1 MTGQRVAIVTAAGGG
16 IGAAVARELAAG
28 GYRLALLSR
37 SAAVEQLAQ
46 ELGGIAVRGSVT
58 EAADLERLV
67 TVCRERHGRIDAVV
81 NHTGHPPRGPL
92 LEIPDR
98 DWHAGLDM
106 LVLNVVRICRLV
118 TPLMVAQGGGAIVN
132 ISTFATF
139 EPEPAYPVS
148 ASLRAAL
155 AGFTKLYADQ
165 HAAAGIRMNNVLP
178 GFIDSLPHSED
189 NRRRVP
195 AQRIGTVQEMAKTI
209 AFLLSDGAA
218 YITGQNLRVDGGL
231 TRHV

>member
-1 MTGQRVAIVTAAGGG
+1 MAEQRAAIVTAAGGG

-28 GYRLALLSR
+28 GYGLALMSR
-37 SAAVEQLAQ
+37 SAAVEELAR

-58 EAADLERLV
+58 EACDLERLV
-67 TVCRERHGRIDAVV
+67 SACRERYGRIDAVV
-81 NHTGHPPRGPL
+81 NHTGHPPKGAL

-106 LVLNVVRICRLV
+106 LLLNVVRICRLV
-118 TPLMVAQGGGAIVN
+118 TPVMVAQGSGAIVN
-132 ISTFATF
+132 VSTFATF

-155 AGFTKLYADQ
+155 AGFAKLYADQ
-165 HAAAGIRMNNVLP
+165 YAKAGIRMNNVLP
-178 GFIDSLPHSED
+178 GFIDSLPQSEA
-189 NRRRVP
+189 NRLRVP
-195 AQRIGTVQEMAKTI
+195 AQRIGRVQEMAKTI
-209 AFLLSDGAA
+209 AFLLSDGAG
-218 YITGQNLRVDGGL
+218 YITGQNIRVDGGL